1 MSEINEVNIPNV
13 TIPNIVSSESWIYGI
28 PNIPSNHPPVTTNI
42 GFPIVEI
49 PGCVKMHKD
58 NQDKV
63 TRLPF
68 DKDLVNQ
75 DEKGSTTLCPHGEYP
90 TYDAM
95 DYTPEQLII
104 QRETP
109 APPIS
114 PPPEIEPPELPDT
127 GDIGGKEE
135 VACPGPGQLRVGDL
149 TQAGDERVTGHEL
162 SVDGKTCITLY
173 EPTTAVEKFLPSANQ
188 ASTTL
193 AVAVI
198 ATAGAAGF
206 YDYQIENS
214 ILFEEDWKD
223 ACNELGS
230 NLSWL
235 TRRANLLVKGM
246 RSPRITGTTLK
257 IGSVELEV
265 RVETEPCDL
274 MDKQHFGL
282 RAKLENDWR
291 GGVCCSVQKAGNI
304 KIGNDVK
311 ILSDS

>member
-1 MSEINEVNIPNV
+1 MSEVNEINIPNIV
-13 TIPNIVSSESWIYGI
+13 IPNVVSSESWIFGI
-28 PNIPSNHPPVTTNI
+28 PNIPSNHPPITTNI

-109 APPIS
+109 PPEIA

-127 GDIGGKEE
+127 GDIGGNKE
-135 VACPGPGQLRVGDL
+135 VACPGPGQLRVGDI
-149 TQAGDERVTGHEL
+149 TQSGDERVTGHEL
-162 SVDGKTCITLY
+162 SADGKTCITLY
-173 EPTTAVEKFLPSANQ
+173 EDTTVVEKFLPSTNQ
-188 ASTTL
+188 ATTTL

-198 ATAGAAGF
+198 ATAGAAATPL
-206 YDYQIENS
+206 
-214 ILFEEDWKD
+214 ILRIVKPILTKIWKTIQKKLGKKVD
-223 ACNELGS
+223 RPSLSEIKTNEY
-230 NLSWL
+230 
-235 TRRANLLVKGM
+235 
-246 RSPRITGTTLK
+246 
-257 IGSVELEV
+257 
-265 RVETEPCDL
+265 
-274 MDKQHFGL
+274 
-282 RAKLENDWR
+282 RAKKGLPPL
-291 GGVCCSVQKAGNI
+291 K
-304 KIGNDVK
+304 KK
-311 ILSDS
+311 